1 MLKKIFLIIIS
12 SVIIINNSF
21 AQNNIYIYA
30 SINENIIT
38 NFDILKESEYLKI
51 LNPNLE
57 KLNKEKIFQLSKESL
72 IKEIIKKSEISKIL
86 DLNTEN
92 DYVEDHFKNLYTR
105 LNFVN
110 ENEFKSYLLS
120 SSNYSIE
127 EIKQKLKIEIMW
139 NELIYSKYKNQV
151 KIDKKNL
158 SIKIDNLSDK
168 IINEY
173 QLSEI
178 VFKNKKGE
186 ILNNQIKSIVSSI
199 NEIGFENTANVYS
212 ISDSSKMGGKIGWIN
227 ESNLSEAVSIKL
239 KSLKEGQFSEV
250 IQIGNNFLILK
261 VEKIRKIKISIN
273 KDDELNKMIKYETN
287 KQLNQFSK
295 IFFDKS
301 KINYSINE
309 K

>member
-92 DYVEDHFKNLYTR
+92 GYVEDHFKNLYTR

-239 KSLKEGQFSEV
+239 RSLKEGQFSEV